1 MTAMENLINVLNL
14 RPTGA
19 VAICRTVEGDYMGQL
34 LGDAGYNLFIGK
46 PSHHEGPGRQRTR
59 EVWSGLT
66 EEERREVRDLAASM
80 SDGCRI
86 PLADFG
92 LI

>member
-19 VAICRTVEGDYMGQL
+19 VAICRGDYMGQL